1 MNTING
7 HNRLLAF
14 LAALAI
20 ILSFGGP
27 ALALDDGARAY
38 WNGKDGTE
46 VVGFQYLNLNM
57 DASAA
62 VQFAPGQYIYPNSDI
77 QASIFMANWSRHI
90 SLFKRASSLSFFLAG
105 GDINADV
112 GAALPAEFLPPG
124 ITPSTS
130 FSQTSSGFADPGVQ
144 LVVNLY
150 GTPQMKSNVDL
161 LNYEPGWTLDAAVM
175 LGIPIGEYDSDKL
188 VNMSLN
194 RWFGRV
200 AFPIK
205 YHFGVFDPGHMSS
218 FELIPSVLFFA
229 ENDDFLGQKLEN
241 DPIYQ
246 LESHLTHDF
255 NIGFF
260 GSLDLLYR
268 SGFQSKIDGV
278 ELGDELEIGNLGF
291 TLNYQVTRNVTIRTG
306 FSSNVFGD
314 DDLNTSMGRLMFV
327 YAWNPADEN
336 VYRIMGGH

>member
-124 ITPSTS
+124 EISGQT